1 MLYLFDF
8 DGTLISPRIYAE
20 TREAII
26 DDILKEKQWTSDELI
41 RFIKKKNVKINRD
54 RKVDT
59 GELCKALGLEK
70 LYYKHLEAALKRH
83 KATNPTAT
91 VVLKALAAKGK
102 KIGIASNALHETIA
116 LFTRVYKVEKE
127 VSIIF
132 GKDDAGA
139 EKWQRAYWE
148 KLIAMYDLPAKDC
161 MIIGDSWEE
170 DVVMPGKLGFQSFF
184 LKEGKKLSDLLKFV
198 P

>member
-1 MLYLFDF
+1 M
-8 DGTLISPRIYAE
+8 
-20 TREAII
+20 
-26 DDILKEKQWTSDELI
+26 
-41 RFIKKKNVKINRD
+41 
-54 RKVDT
+54 
-59 GELCKALGLEK
+59 
-70 LYYKHLEAALKRH
+70 
-83 KATNPTAT
+83 
-91 VVLKALAAKGK
+91 
-102 KIGIASNALHETIA
+102 
-116 LFTRVYKVEKE
+116 EKE